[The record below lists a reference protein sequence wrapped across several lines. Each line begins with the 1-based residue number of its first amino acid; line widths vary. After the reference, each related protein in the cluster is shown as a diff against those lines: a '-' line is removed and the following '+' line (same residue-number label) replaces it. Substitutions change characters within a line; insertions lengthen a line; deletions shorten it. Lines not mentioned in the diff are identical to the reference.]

1 MNSSDACRPQ
11 VNYNNAL
18 PGTIWCMLTIL
29 CAILKR
35 LFLDWNC
42 YAVAGDGR
50 CHYGNHSPE
59 RRDVIG
65 DSTFSR
71 RLQDRPKRKFW
82 YQSRRARNFG
92 AKQAGFPKTFSQSS
106 EESWKGSRAKGHRGK
121 GGPSCYWRCCR
132 LTNKI
137 SYTMAISLCAF
148 LPYTSVETLTFISVY
163 VWYERLLRN
172 ILVGI
177 PQEGWR
183 NPAIVL
189 SKIGRRVR
197 CRDWLGLQLIFIQ
210 ALTSG

>member
-106 EESWKGSRAKGHRGK
+106 EES
-121 GGPSCYWRCCR
+121 CYWRCCR
-132 LTNKI
+132 LTNNKI
-137 SYTMAISLCAF
+137 HAYSFSILSVSCYWPIAALIENYQIS
-148 LPYTSVETLTFISVY
+148 I
-163 VWYERLLRN
+163 
-172 ILVGI
+172 
-177 PQEGWR
+177 
-183 NPAIVL
+183 
-189 SKIGRRVR
+189 
-197 CRDWLGLQLIFIQ
+197 
-210 ALTSG
+210 

>member
-106 EESWKGSRAKGHRGK
+106 EES
-121 GGPSCYWRCCR
+121 CYWRCCR
-132 LTNKI
+132 LTNNKI
-137 SYTMAISLCAF
+137 HAYSFSIL
-148 LPYTSVETLTFISVY
+148 SVSCYWPIAALIENYQIKCWSKFFDHGRDFELRFTKNRRQFHCMCNWNTDGLSKLRVRFSFQLIKNNKVY
-163 VWYERLLRN
+163 VQVAYYFKR
-172 ILVGI
+172 
-177 PQEGWR
+177 
-183 NPAIVL
+183 
-189 SKIGRRVR
+189 
-197 CRDWLGLQLIFIQ
+197 
-210 ALTSG
+210 